1 MPALFSIRALV
12 VEGQLGGV
20 RPGMDRDTIR
30 ARLGPPSELLP
41 NSASDT
47 EIWRYGNFEIFFDRN
62 IAYTLFHDWLVDLEA
77 DGEREIDAWILGAS
91 ETPDYDAV
99 VQRLTAE
106 QVPFIPGRDRQ
117 NRRMLEIPTGA
128 RLLFET
134 DADTGVESWTVIQ
147 VVHPDYASGFTP
159 DEPAD

>member
-1 MPALFSIRALV
+1 MIKFSIRALV

-20 RPGMDRDTIR
+20 RPGDTPDSVRD
-30 ARLGPPSELLP
+30 RLGPPSDLM
-41 NSASDT
+41 AGIGGT
-47 EIWRYGNFEIFFDRN
+47 EIWRYGNFELFIDGDLV
-62 IAYTLFHDWLVDLEA
+62 YTLYHDWLIDLEA
-77 DGEREIDAWILGAS
+77 DGEREIDPWILGTAEAPS
-91 ETPDYDAV
+91 YDAV

-128 RLLFET
+128 RLLFEI

-147 VVHPDYASGFTP
+147 VVHPDFASGFTP
-159 DEPAD
+159 DESTD